1 MTATAKEEA
10 KAMRDLA
17 SSLRSKALDAYGQ
30 AMIDDPTSTDAK
42 IAMERFILALRAEHE
57 SLCEVYRA
65 IMAEQAARKERQ
77 A

>member
-1 MTATAKEEA
+1 MSTAKEEA
-10 KAMRDLA
+10 KAMCDLK
-17 SSLRSKALDAYGQ
+17 SSLRSKALDAYGR
-30 AMIDDPTSTDAK
+30 AMNDDPTSTDTK
-42 IAMERFILALRAEHE
+42 IALERFILAFRAEHE